1 MINLMYLV
9 LTALLALNVSA
20 EVMNAFLSID
30 KSLDVT
36 NQNTVK
42 ALDATQKSL
51 DDLLKDD
58 AKRKYR
64 PLQPAIQSIRDEVAS
79 FSEYVEDLKV
89 QLIDGSGDKNGSH
102 DDGDYVMKEKD
113 GKEYRYKLK
122 GIKNKDITTKM
133 MVVDDLGGALEARI
147 LEARSKIN

>member
-1 MINLMYLV
+1 
-9 LTALLALNVSA
+9 
-20 EVMNAFLSID
+20 MNAFLSINS
-30 KSLDVT
+30 SLEVT
-36 NQNTVK
+36 NGNTVK

-79 FSEYVEDLKV
+79 FSSYVEDLKV
-89 QLIDGSGDKNGSH
+89 QLIDQSGDKSGAH
-102 DDGDYVMKEKD
+102 DDGDYVIKEKD

-133 MVVDDLGGALEARI
+133 MVVDGAGDDLEAKI
-147 LEARSKIN
+147 KESRSKIIKAYSDVLTQHGLSLIHI